1 MEHFDDPP
9 VGSRAACGVQRWVE
23 SVSAWMPAGEAA
35 MAGRARAGRRAAAER
50 AMTVMDDRDGRLTF
64 VCREPSGAY
73 AER

>member
-1 MEHFDDPP
+1 
-9 VGSRAACGVQRWVE
+9 
-23 SVSAWMPAGEAA
+23 MPAGEAA

-50 AMTVMDDRDGRLTF
+50 AMTVMDDRGSRLTF

>member
-1 MEHFDDPP
+1 
-9 VGSRAACGVQRWVE
+9 
-23 SVSAWMPAGEAA
+23 

-50 AMTVMDDRDGRLTF
+50 AMTVMDDRGSRLTF